1 MGRRKKRNR
10 ESDATLHKVNITIAI
25 INLLNGLIALITKL
39 IELLDR

>member
-10 ESDATLHKVNITIAI
+10 ESDATLLKVNITIAI
-25 INLLNGLIALITKL
+25 INLLNGLIALIAKL